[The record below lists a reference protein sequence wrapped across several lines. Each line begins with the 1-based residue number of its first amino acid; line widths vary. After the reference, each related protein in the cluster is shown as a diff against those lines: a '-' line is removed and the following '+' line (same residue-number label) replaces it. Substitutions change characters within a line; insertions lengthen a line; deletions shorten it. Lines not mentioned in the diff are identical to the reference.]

1 MKKFDKS
8 FLLETYK
15 DEIVP
20 FLRALQEEHPGYDY
34 NHFNS
39 ILSNIDMG
47 NAELEEGFYTFSE
60 EENTLIFDSKK
71 MLDMGVRFSHIL
83 HQGLLDVCTQKYKVK
98 DEGEQQ
104 FFKGINK
111 MMVLALPS
119 PESER
124 MQTDV
129 LQYTLLSS
137 FSYIVE
143 PDILVE
149 SFMKNSIGPVE
160 VRLGELGI
168 PSSFFGL
175 FLDTLK
181 DIDNPKIQD
190 NRSYGDAQLQL
201 LNMYETK
208 MIQKLCTGELKPDKK
223 VKTWVYDEAKEEYVE
238 VEIDEITKLLNEFG
252 ATFIDGKG
260 TFSAIYQQHNFNELR
275 LNSDE
280 KKKMWAVTRSNIQ
293 NLRDKLSEYGPFQ
306 EPENTKSGKSRAA

>member
-83 HQGLLDVCTQKYKVK
+83 YQGLLDVCTKKYKVE

-137 FSYIVE
+137 FC
-143 PDILVE
+143 
-149 SFMKNSIGPVE
+149 PV
-160 VRLGELGI
+160 LM
-168 PSSFFGL
+168 S
-175 FLDTLK
+175 
-181 DIDNPKIQD
+181 
-190 NRSYGDAQLQL
+190 
-201 LNMYETK
+201 
-208 MIQKLCTGELKPDKK
+208 
-223 VKTWVYDEAKEEYVE
+223 
-238 VEIDEITKLLNEFG
+238 
-252 ATFIDGKG
+252 
-260 TFSAIYQQHNFNELR
+260 
-275 LNSDE
+275 
-280 KKKMWAVTRSNIQ
+280 
-293 NLRDKLSEYGPFQ
+293 
-306 EPENTKSGKSRAA
+306 